1 MRHVFYCTYITY
13 VLNVCHCGC
22 SLKQDRT
29 FMGEPEPEAE
39 ESPGFASADEGL
51 AEDFARLSVQ
61 PSAKARPRDSQVAAL
76 SAGSQS
82 LHRPPRDSV
91 RIGTFVGRELT
102 NPRVPGEE
110 GLRLLYRGL
119 CNLYPQRPGRPELRI
134 YVVWVVPR
142 YTGELDLA
150 GLHLGLDIRAYG
162 AILEANQGE
171 FTGLRFRR
179 VQDLVAGRRA
189 LLREAAVHR
198 IGEGAEDR
206 LFWWE

>member
-1 MRHVFYCTYITY
+1 
-13 VLNVCHCGC
+13 
-22 SLKQDRT
+22 
-29 FMGEPEPEAE
+29 MGEPEPEAE

-51 AEDFARLSVQ
+51 SEDFARLTVQ
-61 PSAKARPRDSQVAAL
+61 PSAKARPRASSVVVPRA
-76 SAGSQS
+76 AGSQE
-82 LHRPPRDSV
+82 LHRANPRDSV
-91 RIGTFVGRELT
+91 RIGAFVGRELT
-102 NPRVPGEE
+102 NPRIPGEE

-119 CNLYPQRPGRPELRI
+119 CDLYPQRPGRPELRI

-142 YTGELDLA
+142 YTGHWDLA

-162 AILEANQGE
+162 AILEANRGE

-189 LLREAAVHR
+189 LLREAATHR
-198 IGEGAEDR
+198 ISEGAEDR